1 MISELCIVDKD
12 SFKAKKYISTLESS
26 ASATRDQLRILDFFR
41 EIIYLLDSKQFMLN
55 KNNKAKISE
64 RDFSY
69 QLWLPIF
76 QKVFH
81 INNEIIRIKVGETVL
96 SESTESKASVYT
108 DSRNIVGFKVDM
120 RFLLD
125 FEMVEFDVACAEA
138 CIPIVPEAKI
148 QHDMSKLL
156 REGKIMQTAALNVIQ
171 NSRVFSWVIQIS
183 GPSCDFYTVH
193 GTKHQYHVCIHQFT
207 VVFLSEHLNLPL
219 VFESLFNIIM
229 FRDPLESSA
238 IRSCRKRGWSMKTR
252 PLRLKT
258 KI

>member
-1 MISELCIVDKD
+1 MKCGLSNVLDLSEKDLRHSQRALFTPDTWNKLNSKYNSLMISPTDSLASLKDSWEMISELCIVDKD

-26 ASATRDQLRILDFFR
+26 ASATRDQLRVLDFFR

-125 FEMVEFDVACAEA
+125 FEMEEFDVACAEA

-183 GPSCDFYTVH
+183 VH
-193 GTKHQYHVCIHQFT
+193 CC
-207 VVFLSEHLNLPL
+207 LSKRA
-219 VFESLFNIIM
+219 FE
-229 FRDPLESSA
+229 PA
-238 IRSCRKRGWSMKTR
+238 IG
-252 PLRLKT
+252 L
-258 KI
+258 